1 MNQLICAACRTANP
15 GRAKFCMEC
24 GTTLRRESFPEVA
37 NGTRVVAGDRRIV
50 TVVFADLSG
59 FTSYS
64 EKTDIEKVRVLAHEA
79 AQGLARIV
87 EDFGGSVD
95 KILGDAV
102 MAIFGAP
109 IAHEDDPE
117 RAVRAAL
124 GMQAFFKQNREKFRH
139 LPLSIG
145 INTGEVMFA
154 PVGAEGQYTV
164 IGDAVNTAA
173 RLQSAAARGEILVGG
188 DTYSATVQ
196 AIEYQSVA
204 PIKAKNKAERVSAWR
219 AVSVTQATPVNF
231 VTTAPM
237 VGRTDELSR
246 LRELW
251 ERVRTERRPHLAF
264 LLGPPGIGKSRLIR
278 ELTSRVEGAS
288 SVFWGR
294 CLSYGEGI
302 TYWPVIEA
310 IKEAAGITYDE
321 KAKVIS
327 TKLGSFLEG
336 LGTQDLDELRTMAV
350 AIANLVAAPV
360 TPRGT
365 YQATKIS
372 KAELHWG
379 IRRVLQLSAAREP
392 LVLVIEDLH
401 WAEPTLLELIRYII
415 DGGEAPILF
424 LGSARPEL
432 KEKAPDLVR
441 PSAYGR
447 VIELKSLSERES
459 ESLLSELAV
468 AYEFTDS
475 EIRSLIRAAGG
486 NPLFLEELVQMVAD
500 PATSEGKREQVKLR
514 GIPVPKSLRSLIGSR
529 LDALPSSE
537 NRVLQR
543 ASVMGDVFWLGALGH
558 LDEGTDEIEPGLA
571 ALAAKDLVHEQ
582 PATIGG
588 EREFAFKHILIRDVA
603 YDRLPKGERARLHER
618 YAGWITKLA
627 RGTDEFAE
635 IIAFHFEQ
643 ACRLAWEAGRSA
655 GTPPLLPA
663 VQALTRAGEKAEG
676 REGTR
681 EAKRYYERAIE
692 LVAGRLPE
700 TETELR
706 LRHSRTLGALGD
718 IKDAKEAFQLVAETS
733 SSLGRDDLRG
743 SALLSLAGI
752 DLAQGNPRDAR
763 ERLSEAGNL
772 ASQLGDRP
780 LRTRAAFGMATLHDM
795 FEGAAEQAI
804 EVLENALT
812 IAQECDER
820 ELQMEGYLRLGTTL
834 INIGRLAKAAE
845 HFASCA
851 ALARREGSLRF
862 EAGATQFLGL
872 INFYMGN
879 LAEAER
885 LTLQSLDWF
894 ARTADQYLYLQNL
907 RALAKFALSRGD
919 FNLAEQRLNEA
930 LPKAREVGGWL
941 VVEVYR
947 YLAEALAHQ
956 GRAAD
961 ARRAADG
968 ARAALSEDDPY
979 ANAATMIAEGF
990 AAGAE
995 GNEAALRDLFMRA
1008 MPMIEQQSYS
1018 IDLGEVRIAFARALI
1033 EFGDTETARQ
1043 QLHLARE
1050 TFAPMG
1056 ATGLLAEIDREL
1068 ATTDARIQTAAG
1080 KTSV

>member
-1 MNQLICAACRTANP
+1 MICAACGTANP
-15 GRAKFCMEC
+15 ERAKFCMEC
-24 GTTLRRESFPEVA
+24 GTSLGRERSPEVA

-173 RLQSAAARGEILVGG
+173 RLQSAAARGEILVGRE
-188 DTYSATVQ
+188 TYSATVQ
-196 AIEYQSVA
+196 VIEYRSVA
-204 PIKAKNKAERVSAWR
+204 SIKAKNKAEPVAAWR
-219 AVSVTQATPVNF
+219 AVSVQATPVNV
-231 VTTAPM
+231 VTTAPL

-251 ERVRTERRPHLAF
+251 ERVRTEGRPHLAF

-288 SVFWGR
+288 SIFWGR

-302 TYWPVIEA
+302 TYWPVIEM
-310 IKEAAGITYDE
+310 IKEAAGITYDD
-321 KAKVIS
+321 KAKIIS
-327 TKLGSFLEG
+327 TKLGFFLEG
-336 LGTQDLDELRTMAV
+336 LGTEDLDELRTMAV

-379 IRRVLQLSAAREP
+379 IRRVLQLHAAREP
-392 LVLVIEDLH
+392 LILVIEDLH
-401 WAEPTLLELIRYII
+401 WAEPTLLELVEFLIEG
-415 DGGEAPILF
+415 DEAPILVVA
-424 LGSARPEL
+424 SARPEL
-432 KEKAPDLVR
+432 KETTPDLVR
-441 PSAYGR
+441 SSPRRR
-447 VIELKSLSERES
+447 VIELRSLGERES
-459 ESLLSELAV
+459 ETLLGELAG
-468 AYEFTDS
+468 AIEFTPA
-475 EIRSLIRAAGG
+475 EVRSLVRSAGG
-486 NPLFLEELVQMVAD
+486 NPLFLEELVQMVAGQAG
-500 PATSEGKREQVKLR
+500 PEEAKPREFS
-514 GIPVPKSLRSLIGSR
+514 VPKSLRSLIGSR
-529 LDALPSSE
+529 LDVVPTGERRL
-537 NRVLQR
+537 LQR
-543 ASVMGDVFWLGALGH
+543 ASVIGDVFWLGAVTH
-558 LDEGTDEIEPGLA
+558 LDGGADGIVAGLD
-571 ALAAKDLVHEQ
+571 ALAARDLVHEQ
-582 PATIGG
+582 PVTTIGG
-588 EREFAFKHILIRDVA
+588 EREYAFKHILIREVA
-603 YDRLPKGERARLHER
+603 YDRLPKSERARLHER
-618 YAGWITKLA
+618 CAEWIAKLPT
-627 RGTDEFAE
+627 GTDEFAE
-635 IIAFHFEQ
+635 IVAFHYEQ
-643 ACRLAWEAGRSA
+643 ACRLAWEAGRTA

-930 LPKAREVGGWL
+930 LPKARELGGWL

-1056 ATGLLAEIDREL
+1056 ATGLLAEIDRGL
-1068 ATTDARIQTAAG
+1068 AATDARIQTAAG